1 MVSVIMVKF
10 SPEYKEEM
18 ADVEN
23 INKNLR
29 FISIENYD
37 MNENYEF
44 DANLSLEENIARKFV
59 LNKKGR
65 DL

>member
-18 ADVEN
+18 ANVEN

-37 MNENYEF
+37 MNNDEY
-44 DANLSLEENIARKFV
+44 KP
-59 LNKKGR
+59 KK
-65 DL
+65 

>member
-18 ADVEN
+18 DDVEN

-59 LNKKGR
+59 
-65 DL
+65 

>member
-18 ADVEN
+18 ANVEN

-59 LNKKGR
+59 
-65 DL
+65 